1 MEDWD
6 QFQHQMDLDIPE
18 SLDLNEIC
26 KYKLRFTKDIQ
37 NCFSKLQNHY
47 FSFRFTQRGKTN
59 EHNG

>member
-26 KYKLRFTKDIQ
+26 KYSLKYELKLKFKVIT
-37 NCFSKLQNHY
+37 
-47 FSFRFTQRGKTN
+47 
-59 EHNG
+59 